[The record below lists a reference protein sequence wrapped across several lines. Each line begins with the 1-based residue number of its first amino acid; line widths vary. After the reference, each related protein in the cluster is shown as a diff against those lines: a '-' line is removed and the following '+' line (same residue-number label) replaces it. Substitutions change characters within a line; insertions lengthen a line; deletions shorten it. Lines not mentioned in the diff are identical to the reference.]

1 MPLFRSLLLL
11 TTTLAATAATA
22 ARAEDAPA
30 TDGDI
35 HREIGADIIVTAPF
49 ARDRFALTTAVG
61 VLQGDA
67 LVRDMRPTIGET
79 LARQPGVSASFFGP
93 NASRPILRGLDAER
107 VRILTDGIGSFD
119 VSNTSA
125 DHAVA
130 INPLTADR
138 VEIVRGPA
146 ALLYGSSA
154 IGGVVNVTDRRI
166 AREIPEEFA
175 HIDAAANFGTAAKER
190 GVAGAIDVPLGAT
203 GLVAHADGSF
213 RKTGDYRVGGYIFSK
228 ALREEAAEIGG
239 EVAEEAQARGRVA
252 NTDSRTWEAAGG
264 LSWIGDKGNFGVSVA
279 RLESNYGIPSTLHLH
294 DDDHDHDH
302 DDDHGHDHDHDE
314 EEGHSHDDV
323 RIDMRQTRVD
333 ARAEV
338 PLYGA
343 FDRLNFRFGWA
354 DYRHDEIEPTGEIG
368 TSFFSEAMEARLE
381 LVQRETGGWKG
392 ASGAQMMTR
401 RFQAVGEEAYIPL
414 NITDQFGLFTAQTIS
429 LGNVDLEAGARY
441 EHSRVRSAPVDVERM
456 FNAVS
461 GSAGVSVPLG
471 DGFRFATS
479 LAYTER
485 APAAE
490 ELLANGAHA
499 ATGAVEIGNHDLK
512 KERSLGAEAVL
523 RGRGD
528 GWRFELSGFFNR
540 FYDFIYLSPTGE
552 EDHGL
557 PVFAYLQDGAR
568 HWGFEAEGGV
578 TLFETEGGTRFEATG
593 LVDFVRADIL
603 GGKGPA
609 PRIPPLR
616 LVGGLEA
623 NADMFGGRLEVEH
636 TAKQSRAASYESETP
651 GWTMVNASVSW
662 NPFGKDSQ
670 TAIVAS
676 VNNIFDVDARRHTS
690 LLKDYAPLPGRDFR
704 LGARFSF

>member
-1 MPLFRSLLLL
+1 MPPIRLLLL
-11 TTTLAATAATA
+11 LSTSLAATAGHA
-22 ARAEDAPA
+22 ADAPPA
-30 TDGDI
+30 DGDI
-35 HREIGADIIVTAPF
+35 HSEVGDDIIVTAPF
-49 ARDRFALTTAVG
+49 ARDRFAMTTAVG
-61 VLQGDA
+61 VLQGEA

-79 LARQPGVSASFFGP
+79 LIRQPGVSASFFGP

-146 ALLYGSSA
+146 ALLFGSSA
-154 IGGVVNVTDRRI
+154 IGGVVNVTDKRI

-190 GVAGAIDVPLGAT
+190 GVAGAVDVPLGET

-213 RKTGDYRVGGYIFSK
+213 RKTGDYRVGGYVFSED
-228 ALREEAAEIGG
+228 LRAEAAHEGG
-239 EVAEEAQARGRVA
+239 EVAEEALAKGRVP

-264 LSWIGDKGNFGVSVA
+264 LSWIGAAGNFGVSVA
-279 RLESNYGIPSTLHLH
+279 RLESNYGIPGRLELAH
-294 DDDHDHDH
+294 DDHGDDHDHDH
-302 DDDHGHDHDHDE
+302 DDHDH
-314 EEGHSHDDV
+314 EEGHSHNNI
-323 RIDMRQTRVD
+323 RLDMRQTRVD

-338 PLYGA
+338 PLSGA
-343 FDRLNFRFGWA
+343 FSQLNFRFGWA
-354 DYRHDEIEPTGEIG
+354 DYQHDEIEESGEIG
-368 TSFFSEAMEARLE
+368 TSFFSDALEARLE
-381 LVQRETGGWKG
+381 LVQADNGGWRG
-392 ASGAQMMTR
+392 ATGAQILSR
-401 RFQAVGEEAYIPL
+401 RFEAVGEEAYIPL
-414 NITDQFGLFTAQTIS
+414 NTTDQVGLFTAQTVN
-429 LGNVDLEAGARY
+429 LGSFDLEAGGRF
-441 EHSRVRSAPVDVERM
+441 EHSRVRSAPASFTRQFDA
-456 FNAVS
+456 FS
-461 GSAGVSVPLG
+461 GSAGVSVPVG
-471 DGFRFATS
+471 DSLRFAAS

-499 ATGAVEIGNHDLK
+499 ATGTFEIGNPDLA

-523 RGRGD
+523 RGRGS

-540 FYDFIYLSPTGE
+540 FHDFIYLSPTGQE
-552 EDHGL
+552 EDEL

-568 HWGFEAEGGV
+568 HWGFEAEGAY
-578 TLFETEGGTRFEATG
+578 TLFETGGGTRIEATG

-623 NADMFGGRLEVEH
+623 NGNVFGGRLEVEH
-636 TAKQSRAASYESETP
+636 ATKQDRAAAYESETP
-651 GWTMVNASVSW
+651 GWTMVNLSASWS
-662 NPFGKDSQ
+662 PLGHRSK
-670 TAIVAS
+670 TAIVVS
-676 VNNIFDVDARRHTS
+676 VNNIFDVDARRHSS